1 MTVNTELVRNAV
13 KWFAADRGV
22 EPTWW
27 GTKKWFIDR
36 NQWLKSQGIGGM
48 VINDNQEEEIPD
60 WFFIND
66 EFWFVNEAK
75 ETLFVL
81 RWS

>member
-1 MTVNTELVRNAV
+1 MTVNANIVGNAV
-13 KWFAADRGV
+13 KWFAAV
-22 EPTWW
+22 EPTRRVN
-27 GTKKWFIDR
+27 KKWFIDR

-48 VINDNQEEEIPD
+48 VINDKLEEKIHD

-66 EFWFVNEAK
+66 KFWFVTES
-75 ETLFVL
+75 EESLFVL

>member
-1 MTVNTELVRNAV
+1 MAVNAEIVSNAV
-13 KWFAADRGV
+13 KWFAAAV
-22 EPTWW
+22 EPTRRAN
-27 GTKKWFIDR
+27 KKWFIDR

-66 EFWFVNEAK
+66 KFWFVTES
-75 ETLFVL
+75 EESLFVL
-81 RWS
+81 WWS

>member
-1 MTVNTELVRNAV
+1 MTINYEIVSNAV
-13 KWFAADRGV
+13 KWFAANHGTDP
-22 EPTWW
+22 EWW
-27 GTKKWFIDR
+27 APENWFINR

-48 VINDNQEEEIPD
+48 VINDKLEEKIHD

-66 EFWFVNEAK
+66 KFWFVTES
-75 ETLFVL
+75 EESLFVL

>member
-1 MTVNTELVRNAV
+1 MTVNAEIVSNAV
-13 KWFAADRGV
+13 KWFSTV
-22 EPTWW
+22 EPTRRAN
-27 GTKKWFIDR
+27 KKWFIDR

-60 WFFIND
+60 WFVIND
-66 EFWFVNEAK
+66 EFWFVNEAT

>member
-1 MTVNTELVRNAV
+1 MTVNANIVGNAV
-13 KWFAADRGV
+13 EWFAAV
-22 EPTWW
+22 EPTRRVN
-27 GTKKWFIDR
+27 KKWFIDR

-48 VINDNQEEEIPD
+48 VINDNQEKEIPD
-60 WFFIND
+60 WFVIND
-66 EFWFVNEAK
+66 EFWFVNEAT